1 MTKLEANEL
10 NNAIQAA
17 KLNKEYIGYAA
28 RSISALIRSTKT
40 TANKNLMIIKAA
52 AIPAIIQHGDFIV

>member
-1 MTKLEANEL
+1 MTKFETKEL

-28 RSISALIRSTKT
+28 RSISALIRASKT
-40 TANKNLMIIKAA
+40 TANKNLMITKAA
-52 AIPAIIQHGDFIV
+52 AIPAIIQHGNFIV